1 MTNNVGKVL
10 KSTKSYKLWG
20 FSNFQLAIWGQPL
33 ILAIWSGPH
42 SCSILWI
49 FQRYLGIFEISKFSA
64 IFGARKVKMVNFAIS
79 ASFCNLIGLKM
90 AQNLKI
96 LEIRN
101 KHLKNPKNAT
111 TLQIWGPETDLG
123 PKIRNRE
130 ISSIENLK
138 ILKIYFGDISP
149 EEQAF
154 FNSVKSA

>member
-1 MTNNVGKVL
+1 
-10 KSTKSYKLWG
+10 
-20 FSNFQLAIWGQPL
+20 
-33 ILAIWSGPH
+33 
-42 SCSILWI
+42 
-49 FQRYLGIFEISKFSA
+49 
-64 IFGARKVKMVNFAIS
+64 
-79 ASFCNLIGLKM
+79 M

-154 FNSVKSA
+154 FNSAKSA